1 MGTTMTENRYGN
13 WVGGREDFDGEP
25 HLLKSPA
32 DGREVAT
39 VTYATAP
46 KTNEAVDV
54 AREAARSWRNSTVPE
69 RQRLLGRLMEQV
81 QSRADVYAFLE
92 SANTGKTLRQSTFM
106 DIPLGIDNL
115 RYFATTREFVPE
127 RRIEH
132 PEFPGT
138 HGVIQHVPMGVVGAI
153 APWNVPFLMAVW
165 KLAPA
170 LLAGN
175 TVVLKPSHHT
185 PLTALELGR
194 DAVAAGFPPGVV
206 NVLTGTGSV
215 VGDTL
220 LKNPN
225 VNMVSFTGSTK
236 TGLELM
242 GRAVGLKKFTMELG
256 GKSPNV
262 VFADADLEQA
272 AKGVLF
278 GIYLNSGQ
286 LCESGSRLILQTSVR
301 EEFLARLCELMER
314 MRPGNPMDME
324 TDISA
329 ITTEAQRRK
338 IETMV
343 DAGISAGAKVRFRRD
358 VSKQTPPGGLF
369 YPPTLLTEVRDD
381 MVVAREEIFGP
392 VLSVMEFEKESDAVE
407 LANRTDYG
415 LAAGVWTT
423 DLPKAE
429 RVASQIDAGTVW
441 VNEYHL
447 LSAAAPRGGFKNS
460 GIGRELGLEG
470 ILECTQTR
478 HVFVNPEHSDMD
490 DVAYGLLFP

>member
-1 MGTTMTENRYGN
+1 MSTPRYGN
-13 WVGGREDFDGEP
+13 WVGGVEDFEGEE
-25 HLLKSPA
+25 HLLRSPA

-39 VTYATAP
+39 VTYASAG
-46 KTNEAVDV
+46 KTDAAVDA
-54 AREAARSWRNSTVPE
+54 AREALGKWGRSTLKE
-69 RQRLLGRLMEQV
+69 RQDLLAQLMDRV
-81 QSRADVYAFLE
+81 QSRAETYTYLE
-92 SANTGKTLRQSTFM
+92 SANTGKTLRQSTLM

-115 RYFATTREFVPE
+115 RYFATTTEFVPE

-132 PEFPGT
+132 PEFPNTYGL
-138 HGVIQHVPMGVVGAI
+138 VQHLPMGVVAAI

-175 TVVLKPSHHT
+175 SVVLKPSHHT

-194 DAVAAGFPPGVV
+194 DAAAVGFPPGVV
-206 NVLTGTGSV
+206 NVVTGTGAI
-215 VGDTL
+215 VGDSL
-220 LKNPN
+220 LKNPK

-236 TGLELM
+236 TGQELF
-242 GRAVGLKKFTMELG
+242 GRSAGLKKFTLELG
-256 GKSPNV
+256 GKSPNI
-262 VFADADLEQA
+262 VFSDADLDVA

-278 GIYLNSGQ
+278 GIFLNSGQ
-286 LCESGSRLILQTSVR
+286 LCESGSRLILEESVR
-301 EEFLARLCELMER
+301 EPFLVRLSDLMTR

-329 ITTEAQRRK
+329 ITTEAQKRK

-343 DAGISAGAKVRFRRD
+343 DAGISAGAKVRFRKD
-358 VSKQTPPGGLF
+358 LANATPPGGLY
-369 YPPTLLTEVRDD
+369 YPPTLLTDVRED

-392 VLSVMEFEKESDAVE
+392 VLSVMEFRTEAEAVE

-415 LAAGVWTT
+415 LAAGVWTK
-423 DLPKAE
+423 DVEKAT
-429 RVASQIDAGTVW
+429 RVASQVEAGTVW

-478 HVFVNPEHSDMD
+478 HVFVNPEHTDMD

>member
-1 MGTTMTENRYGN
+1 MEPKYGN
-13 WVGGREDFDGEP
+13 WIGGREDFEGEA

-32 DGREVAT
+32 DGRDIAT
-39 VTYATAP
+39 VTFATAS
-46 KTNEAVDV
+46 KVSEAVDR
-54 AREAARSWRNSTVPE
+54 AREALEKWKASTLEE
-69 RQRLLGRLMEQV
+69 RQGFLARLMERV
-81 QSRADVYAFLE
+81 QSRADTYVTLE
-92 SANTGKTLRQSTFM
+92 SLNTGKTIRQSALM

-115 RYFATTREFVPE
+115 RYFSTTREFALE
-127 RRIEH
+127 REIEH

-138 HGVIQHVPMGVVGAI
+138 RGIVQNVPLGVVAAI

-175 TVVLKPSHHT
+175 AVVLKPSHHT

-206 NVLTGTGSV
+206 NIVTGTGSV
-215 VGDTL
+215 VGDAL
-220 LKNPN
+220 LKNHR

-236 TGLELM
+236 TGQELF
-242 GRAVGLKKFTMELG
+242 GRSSGLKKFTLELG

-286 LCESGSRLILQTSVR
+286 LCESGSRLILQASIR
-301 EEFLARLCELMER
+301 ESFLSRLCQLMDQ

-329 ITTEAQRRK
+329 ITTESQKRK

-343 DAGISAGAKVRFRRD
+343 DAGISEGAKVRFRKD
-358 VSKQTPPGGLF
+358 LGSLTPPGGLY
-369 YPPTLLTEVRDD
+369 YPPTLLTDVRDD

-392 VLSVMEFEKESDAVE
+392 VLSVMEFETESEAVE
-407 LANRTDYG
+407 LANRTEYG

-423 DLPKAE
+423 DIAKAV
-429 RVASQIDAGTVW
+429 RVASQVEAGTVW

-470 ILECTQTR
+470 VLECTQTR
-478 HVFVNPEHSDMD
+478 HVFVNPKHNDMD
-490 DVAYGLLFP
+490 DVAYGLILP

>member
-1 MGTTMTENRYGN
+1 VTVSRYGN
-13 WVGGREDFDGEP
+13 WVDGREDFEGEA
-25 HLLKSPA
+25 HVLKSPA
-32 DGREVAT
+32 DGREVAS
-39 VTYATAP
+39 VAYASAS
-46 KTNEAVDV
+46 KAGEAVV
-54 AREAARSWRNSTVPE
+54 AAQRAARSWRSISLAD
-69 RQRLLGRLMEQV
+69 RQHLIARLTDRV
-81 QSRADVYAFLE
+81 QSRADTYAFLE
-92 SANTGKTLRQSTFM
+92 SANTGKTLRQSTLM

-127 RRIEH
+127 RTIEH

-138 HGVIQHVPMGVVGAI
+138 RGIIQYVPMGVVGAI

-175 TVVLKPSHHT
+175 TVVLKPSHYT

-194 DAVAAGFPPGVV
+194 DATAVGFPPGVV
-206 NVLTGTGSV
+206 NVVTGTGSV
-215 VGDTL
+215 VGDAL
-220 LKNPN
+220 LKDPN

-286 LCESGSRLILQTSVR
+286 LCESGSRLIVESSIR
-301 EEFLARLCELMER
+301 DPFLRRLCDLLDR

-329 ITTEAQRRK
+329 ITTEVQRRK
-338 IETMV
+338 IETLV
-343 DAGISAGAKVRFRRD
+343 DAGVSAGAKVRYRKD
-358 VSKQTPPGGLF
+358 LAGLTPSGGLY
-369 YPPTLLTEVRDD
+369 YPPTLLTDVRDD

-392 VLSVMEFEKESDAVE
+392 VLSVMEFATEAEAVE
-407 LANRTDYG
+407 IANRTDYG

-429 RVASQIDAGTVW
+429 RVAAQIDAGTVW

-470 ILECTQTR
+470 VLECTQTR
-478 HVFVNPEHSDMD
+478 HIFVNPERSDMD
-490 DVAYGLLFP
+490 DVAYGLILP

>member
-1 MGTTMTENRYGN
+1 MEPRYGN
-13 WVGGREDFDGEP
+13 RIGEREDFDGEG

-32 DGREVAT
+32 DGRDVAT
-39 VTYATAP
+39 VTYADAK
-46 KTNEAVDV
+46 KTDEAVET
-54 AREAARSWRNSTVPE
+54 AREASKKWKTSTLKE
-69 RQRLLGRLMEQV
+69 RQDLLLRLVERI
-81 QSRADVYAFLE
+81 QSRSETYAFLE
-92 SANTGKTLRQSTFM
+92 SLNTGKTLRQSTLL
-106 DIPLGIDNL
+106 DIPLGIENV
-115 RYFATTREFVPE
+115 RYFATTKEFALQRE
-127 RRIEH
+127 IEH
-132 PEFPGT
+132 PEYPGT
-138 HGVIQHVPMGVVGAI
+138 RGVVQYAPMGVVASI

-175 TVVLKPSHHT
+175 AVVLKPSHYT

-194 DAVAAGFPPGVV
+194 DTAAVGFPPGVV
-206 NVLTGTGSV
+206 NVVTGYGPV
-215 VGDTL
+215 VGDAL
-220 LKNPN
+220 VKNKH

-236 TGLELM
+236 TGQELM
-242 GRAVGLKKFTMELG
+242 AGSSGLKKFTLELG

-272 AKGVLF
+272 AMGALF

-286 LCESGSRLILQTSVR
+286 LCESGSRLLLQASIR
-301 EEFLARLCELMER
+301 ESFLAKLRELMGR

-329 ITTEAQRRK
+329 ITTEKQKRK

-343 DAGISAGAKVRFRRD
+343 EAGVAAGAKVYFRKE
-358 VSKQTPPGGLF
+358 VSVLSPPGGLF
-369 YPPTLLTEVRDD
+369 YPPTVLTEVHHDQE
-381 MVVAREEIFGP
+381 VWREEIFGP
-392 VLSVMEFEKESDAVE
+392 VLSVMEFETESEAIE
-407 LANRTDYG
+407 LANRTEYG
-415 LAAGVWTT
+415 LAAGVWTS
-423 DLPKAE
+423 DLTRAE

-441 VNEYHL
+441 VNEYHM

-478 HVFVNPEHSDMD
+478 HIFVNPEHTDLD
-490 DVAYGLLFP
+490 DAAYGVVLP

>member
-1 MGTTMTENRYGN
+1 MAEPRYGN
-13 WVGGREDFDGEP
+13 WVGGREDFEGEP

-32 DGREVAT
+32 DGRDVAT
-39 VTYATAP
+39 VTYASAA
-46 KTNEAVDV
+46 KADEAVAA
-54 AREAARSWRNSTVPE
+54 ARDASRSWRTASLEV
-69 RQRLLGRLMEQV
+69 RQGLLARLMDRV
-81 QSRADVYAFLE
+81 QARADTYAFLE
-92 SANTGKTLRQSTFM
+92 SLNTGKTLRQSTLM

-115 RYFATTREFVPE
+115 RYFASTREFAVE

-138 HGVIQHVPMGVVGAI
+138 YGIVQYAPMGVVAGI

-194 DAVAAGFPPGVV
+194 DALAAGFPPGVV
-206 NVLTGTGSV
+206 NVVTGTGSV
-215 VGDTL
+215 VGDAL
-220 LKNPN
+220 LKNPS

-236 TGLELM
+236 TGLDLLA
-242 GRAVGLKKFTMELG
+242 RASGLKKFTMELG

-262 VFADADLEQA
+262 VFADADLELA
-272 AKGVLF
+272 AKGVMF

-286 LCESGSRLILQTSVR
+286 LCESGSRLVIESSVR
-301 EEFLARLCELMER
+301 EAFLERLTGLLDR

-324 TDISA
+324 TDVSA
-329 ITTEAQRRK
+329 ITTVDQLRK
-338 IETMV
+338 IRSLV
-343 DAGISAGAKVRFRRD
+343 DAGVAAGARVRYRKD
-358 VSKQTPPGGLF
+358 LGTSTPPGGLY
-369 YPPTLLTEVRDD
+369 YPPTVLTDVHDD
-381 MVVAREEIFGP
+381 MVVARQEIFGP
-392 VLSVMEFEKESDAVE
+392 VLAVLEFTTEAEAVDIS
-407 LANRTDYG
+407 NRTEYG
-415 LAAGVWTT
+415 LAAGVWTK
-423 DLPKAE
+423 DLAKAQ

-441 VNEYHL
+441 VNEYHM

-470 ILECTQTR
+470 VLECTQTR
-478 HVFVNPEHSDMD
+478 HIFVNPEHSDMD
-490 DVAYGLLFP
+490 DIAFGLILP